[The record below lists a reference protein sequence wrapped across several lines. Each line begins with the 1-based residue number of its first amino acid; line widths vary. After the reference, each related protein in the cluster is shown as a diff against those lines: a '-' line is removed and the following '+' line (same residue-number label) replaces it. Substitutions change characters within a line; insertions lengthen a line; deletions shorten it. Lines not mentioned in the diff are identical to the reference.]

1 MAKEIGNFAGK
12 VWTALHSNDGMMTYN
27 QLKRGTLL
35 KDFELWAAVGWLA
48 RENKVEVLNDVIALK
63 E

>member
-12 VWTALHSNDGMMTYN
+12 VWTALHSNGGMMTYN

-35 KDFELWAAVGWLA
+35 KDFDLWAAVGWLA

>member
-1 MAKEIGNFAGK
+1 MAKEIGNYAGK
-12 VWTALHSNDGMMTYN
+12 VWTTLHTNNGMMTYN

-35 KDFELWAAVGWLA
+35 KDFELYAALGWLA
-48 RENKVEVLNDVIALK
+48 REGKLEIMDDIYALK